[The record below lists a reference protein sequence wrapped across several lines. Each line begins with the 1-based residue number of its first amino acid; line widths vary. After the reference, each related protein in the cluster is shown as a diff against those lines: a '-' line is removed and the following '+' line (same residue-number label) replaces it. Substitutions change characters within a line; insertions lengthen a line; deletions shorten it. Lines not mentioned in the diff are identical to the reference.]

1 MCKQRFKL
9 QTRNLEWLG
18 GGERAIERAGGLGG
32 IRASVHTS
40 QHARRSENGTLFC
53 PWSGSSQNAA
63 KKVLS
68 RRLTA
73 STKGREVREEMKGR
87 VRKGTRKNL
96 YDVSLCEDTYPNPK
110 NSGTKA

>member
-1 MCKQRFKL
+1 MQRWI
-9 QTRNLEWLG
+9 LEWLG
-18 GGERAIERAGGLGG
+18 EGARPITRAGGLGG
-32 IRASVHTS
+32 IGASVHTS
-40 QHARRSENGTLFC
+40 QHTRGRENGTFLC
-53 PWSGSSQNAA
+53 PWPRSSQKGA

-73 STKGREVREEMKGR
+73 TTKGREVREEMKGR